1 MAKKEEEKNYQ
12 TATLSSTTTK
22 TPEVTTT
29 TKTPETTTTTK
40 EDQTVQKVEQAIGPR
55 QEEIDAYK
63 QTIKEPLANAYG
75 VDPNTG
81 KYSGSVAE
89 LLGFDPTKR
98 AEELRK
104 KEELARFKQKE
115 ASWRNALGVITDVV
129 TAAAG
134 GNVYKRDKDNIAA
147 QDGEKA
153 DKAKAAI
160 QEIADAIP
168 TAIRQREAQYRQAEQ
183 EQLQKYME
191 KMTGKVTTTTT
202 QGGGSTTQKIGGD
215 STTTKTGGSTT
226 TKKEEIIDPTKTG
239 AKVLIGS
246 RYYDAKTPV
255 RVARKGGGYITFDAD
270 TNDAVSYAH
279 LAISR
284 MSQWLNQNQDKDGTQ
299 EYEKMYSALRDAGII
314 DPLNFNPDNDNIT
327 GDDYL
332 RFLHNG
338 RVFMIDDVE
347 TELQKLYKESTGK
360 NLAISTETKS
370 NGGNTQTGTK
380 KKGWGE
386 VPQETGTKPKTDDEE
401 IY

>member
-12 TATLSSTTTK
+12 TATLSSTTVK
-22 TPEVTTT
+22 SPEVTTT
-29 TKTPETTTTTK
+29 KK
-40 EDQTVQKVEQAIGPR
+40 QDQVVQKVEQAIGPI
-55 QEEIDAYK
+55 QEEIDAYR
-63 QTIKEPLANAYG
+63 QTIKEPLSNAYG
-75 VDPNTG
+75 VDPNSG
-81 KYSGSVAE
+81 KYNGSVAE

-104 KEELARFKQKE
+104 QEQLARFKQKE

-147 QDGEKA
+147 QEGEKA
-153 DKAKAAI
+153 DKAKSAI
-160 QEIADAIP
+160 QEMAAAIP
-168 TAIRQREAQYRQAEQ
+168 AAKRQREAQYRQAEQ

-202 QGGGSTTQKIGGD
+202 QGGGSVTHKVGGN
-215 STTTKTGGSTT
+215 STTTK
-226 TKKEEIIDPTKTG
+226 EEVLDPTKTG

-255 RVARKGGGYITFDAD
+255 RMAKKGGGYINFEAD
-270 TNDAVSYAH
+270 TKDAVAYAR

-284 MSQWLNQNQDKDGTQ
+284 MSQWLNENQDKADTQ
-299 EYEKMYSALRDAGII
+299 EYQRTWSALSNAGIV
-314 DPLNFNPDNDNIT
+314 DPLNFDPNNDNVT

-332 RFLHNG
+332 RFLQNG
-338 RVFMIDDVE
+338 NLTMIDDVQ
-347 TELQKLYKESTGK
+347 TELQKLYNKSTGK
-360 NLAISTETKS
+360 KVNISTES
-370 NGGNTQTGTK
+370 NSSGK
-380 KKGWGE
+380 RSGWGE
-386 VPQETGTKPKTDDEE
+386 VPQETDDED

>member
-1 MAKKEEEKNYQ
+1 MEKKEEEKNYQ

-22 TPEVTTT
+22 E
-29 TKTPETTTTTK
+29 PETTTTKK
-40 EDQTVQKVEQAIGPR
+40 EDQVVQKVEQAVGPS
-55 QEEIDAYK
+55 QEDIDAYK

-89 LLGFDPTKR
+89 LLGFDPKKR
-98 AEELRK
+98 EEALRK
-104 KEELARFKQKE
+104 QEQLARFKQKE

-147 QDGEKA
+147 QEGEKA

-183 EQLQKYME
+183 EQLQKYMD

-202 QGGGSTTQKIGGD
+202 QGGGSV
-215 STTTKTGGSTT
+215 TTKTGGKSTT
-226 TKKEEIIDPTKTG
+226 TKEEVIDPTKTG

-255 RVARKGGGYITFDAD
+255 RVARKGGGYINFEAD
-270 TNDAVSYAH
+270 TKDAVSYAR

-284 MSQWLNQNQDKDGTQ
+284 MSQWLNQNQDKEDTQ
-299 EYEKMYSALRDAGII
+299 EYKNMYSALSDAGIV
-314 DPLNFNPDNDNIT
+314 DPLNFDPNNDNIT
-327 GDDYL
+327 GDDYI
-332 RFLHNG
+332 RFLQNG
-338 RVFMIDDVE
+338 RVFMIGDAE
-347 TELQKLYKESTGK
+347 TDLQNLYKKSTGK
-360 NLAISTETKS
+360 NLVISTETKV
-370 NGGNTQTGTK
+370 NGNSGK
-380 KKGWGE
+380 SKGWGE
-386 VPQETGTKPKTDDEE
+386 VPQTKGIQKETDDKFM
-401 IY
+401 YND

>member
-12 TATLSSTTTK
+12 TATLSSTTVK
-22 TPEVTTT
+22 SPEVTTT
-29 TKTPETTTTTK
+29 KK
-40 EDQTVQKVEQAIGPR
+40 QDQVVQKVEQAIGPR

-89 LLGFDPTKR
+89 LFGFDPTKR

-104 KEELARFKQKE
+104 QEQLARFKQKE

-134 GNVYKRDKDNIAA
+134 GNVYKRDKDNIAS
-147 QDGEKA
+147 QEGEKA
-153 DKAKAAI
+153 DKAKSAI
-160 QEIADAIP
+160 QEMAAAIP
-168 TAIRQREAQYRQAEQ
+168 AAKRQREAQYRQAEQ

-202 QGGGSTTQKIGGD
+202 QGGGSVTQKVGGN
-215 STTTKTGGSTT
+215 STTTK
-226 TKKEEIIDPTKTG
+226 EEVLDPTKTG

-255 RVARKGGGYITFDAD
+255 RMQKKGGGYINFEAD
-270 TNDAVSYAH
+270 TKDAVAYAR

-284 MSQWLNQNQDKDGTQ
+284 MSQWLNENQDKEGTQ
-299 EYEKMYSALRDAGII
+299 EYQRTWSALSNAGIV
-314 DPLNFNPDNDNIT
+314 DPLNFDPNNDNVT

-332 RFLHNG
+332 RFLQNG
-338 RVFMIDDVE
+338 NLTMIDDVQ
-347 TELQKLYKESTGK
+347 TELQKLYNKSTGK
-360 NLAISTETKS
+360 KVNISTEANSSGKRS
-370 NGGNTQTGTK
+370 
-380 KKGWGE
+380 GWGE
-386 VPQETGTKPKTDDEE
+386 VRQKTDDEE

>member
-12 TATLSSTTTK
+12 TATLKSTTTK
-22 TPEVTTT
+22 M
-29 TKTPETTTTTK
+29 PETTTTQK
-40 EDQTVQKVEQAIGPR
+40 QDQVVQKVEQAIGPK
-55 QEEIDAYK
+55 QEEIDAYR

-89 LLGFDPTKR
+89 LLGFDPKKR
-98 AEELRK
+98 EEALRK
-104 KEELARFKQKE
+104 QEQLARFKQKE

-147 QDGEKA
+147 QEGEKA

-183 EQLQKYME
+183 EQLQKYMD

-202 QGGGSTTQKIGGD
+202 QGGGSV
-215 STTTKTGGSTT
+215 TTKTGGKSTT
-226 TKKEEIIDPTKTG
+226 TKEEVIDPTKTG

-255 RVARKGGGYITFDAD
+255 RVARKGGGYINFEAD
-270 TNDAVSYAH
+270 TKDAVSYAR

-284 MSQWLNQNQDKDGTQ
+284 MSQWLNKNQDKEGTQ
-299 EYEKMYSALRDAGII
+299 EYQKVYSALSDAGIV
-314 DPLNFNPDNDNIT
+314 DPLNFDPNNDNIT

-332 RFLHNG
+332 RFLQNG
-338 RVFMIDDVE
+338 RVFMIDDAE
-347 TELQKLYKESTGK
+347 TELQNLYKKSTGK
-360 NLAISTETKS
+360 NLVISTETKG
-370 NGGNTQTGTK
+370 NGNSGKG
-380 KKGWGE
+380 KGWGV
-386 VPQETGTKPKTDDEE
+386 VPQATGTQQETDDKEMYE
-401 IY
+401 S

>member
-12 TATLSSTTTK
+12 TATLSSTTVK
-22 TPEVTTT
+22 SPEVTTT
-29 TKTPETTTTTK
+29 KK
-40 EDQTVQKVEQAIGPR
+40 QDQVVQKVEQAIGPR
-55 QEEIDAYK
+55 QEEIDAYR

-75 VDPNTG
+75 VDPNSG

-104 KEELARFKQKE
+104 QEQLARFKQKE

-147 QDGEKA
+147 QEGEKA
-153 DKAKAAI
+153 DKAKSAI
-160 QEIADAIP
+160 QEMAAAIP
-168 TAIRQREAQYRQAEQ
+168 AAKRQREAQYRQAEQ

-202 QGGGSTTQKIGGD
+202 QGGGSVTQKVGGN
-215 STTTKTGGSTT
+215 STTTK
-226 TKKEEIIDPTKTG
+226 EEVLDPTKTG

-255 RVARKGGGYITFDAD
+255 RMQKKGGGYINFEAD
-270 TNDAVSYAH
+270 TKDAVAYAR

-284 MSQWLNQNQDKDGTQ
+284 MSQWLNENQDKEGTQ
-299 EYEKMYSALRDAGII
+299 EYQRTWSALSNAGIV
-314 DPLNFNPDNDNIT
+314 DPLNFDPNNDNVT

-332 RFLHNG
+332 RFLQNG
-338 RVFMIDDVE
+338 NLTMIDDVQ
-347 TELQKLYKESTGK
+347 TELQKLYNKSTGK
-360 NLAISTETKS
+360 KVNISTES
-370 NGGNTQTGTK
+370 NSSGK
-380 KKGWGE
+380 RSGWGE
-386 VPQETGTKPKTDDEE
+386 VPQSTVPPKKTDDED

>member
-22 TPEVTTT
+22 NPEVTTT
-29 TKTPETTTTTK
+29 TKNPEVTTTTK
-40 EDQTVQKVEQAIGPR
+40 QDQVVQKVEQAVGPR
-55 QEEIDAYK
+55 QEEIDAYR

-75 VDPNTG
+75 VDPNSG
-81 KYSGSVAE
+81 MYSGSIAE

-104 KEELARFKQKE
+104 QEQLARFKQKE

-147 QDGEKA
+147 QEGDKA

-183 EQLQKYME
+183 EQLQKYMD

-202 QGGGSTTQKIGGD
+202 QGGGSTTQKTGGD

-226 TKKEEIIDPTKTG
+226 TTKEEVLDPTKTG

-255 RVARKGGGYITFDAD
+255 RVARKGGGYINFEAD
-270 TNDAVSYAH
+270 TKDAVSYAR

-284 MSQWLNQNQDKDGTQ
+284 MSQWLNKNQDKEGTQ
-299 EYEKMYSALRDAGII
+299 EYQKVYSALSDAGIV
-314 DPLNFNPDNDNIT
+314 DPLNYDPNNDNIT

-332 RFLHNG
+332 RFLQNG
-338 RVFMIDDVE
+338 RVFMIDDAE
-347 TELQKLYKESTGK
+347 TELQNLYKKSTGK
-360 NLAISTETKS
+360 NLVISTETKG
-370 NGGNTQTGTK
+370 NGNSGK
-380 KKGWGE
+380 SKGWGV
-386 VPQETGTKPKTDDEE
+386 VPQTDGTQKETDDKEMYE
-401 IY
+401 N

>member
-12 TATLSSTTTK
+12 TATLSSTTVK
-22 TPEVTTT
+22 E
-29 TKTPETTTTTK
+29 PETTTTKK
-40 EDQTVQKVEQAIGPR
+40 EDQVVQKVEQAVRPK

-81 KYSGSVAE
+81 KYSRSVAE
-89 LLGFDPTKR
+89 LLGFDPKKR
-98 AEELRK
+98 EEALRK
-104 KEELARFKQKE
+104 QEELARFKQKE

-147 QDGEKA
+147 QEGEKA

-160 QEIADAIP
+160 QDIADAIP
-168 TAIRQREAQYRQAEQ
+168 TAIRQREAQYRKAEQ
-183 EQLQKYME
+183 EQLQKYMD

-202 QGGGSTTQKIGGD
+202 QGGGSVTQKVGGK
-215 STTTKTGGSTT
+215 STTTK
-226 TKKEEIIDPTKTG
+226 EEVLDPTKTG

-255 RVARKGGGYITFDAD
+255 RMAKKGGGYINFEAD
-270 TNDAVSYAH
+270 TKDAVAYAR

-284 MSQWLNQNQDKDGTQ
+284 MSQWLNQNQDKEGTQ
-299 EYEKMYSALRDAGII
+299 EYQKVYSALSDAGIV
-314 DPLNFNPDNDNIT
+314 DPLNFDPNNDNIT

-332 RFLHNG
+332 RFLQNG
-338 RVFMIDDVE
+338 KVFMIDDAE
-347 TELQKLYKESTGK
+347 TELQNLYKKSTGK
-360 NLAISTETKS
+360 NLVISTETKG
-370 NGGNTQTGTK
+370 NGNSGK
-380 KKGWGE
+380 RKGWGE
-386 VPQETGTKPKTDDEE
+386 VPQENGKPKETDDKFM
-401 IY
+401 YKD

>member
-22 TPEVTTT
+22 D
-29 TKTPETTTTTK
+29 PETTTTKK
-40 EDQTVQKVEQAIGPR
+40 EDQVVQKVEQAVGPS
-55 QEEIDAYK
+55 QEDVDAYK

-81 KYSGSVAE
+81 KYSGSVAD
-89 LLGFDPTKR
+89 LLGFDPKKR
-98 AEELRK
+98 EEALRK
-104 KEELARFKQKE
+104 QEQLARFKQKE

-147 QDGEKA
+147 QEGEKA
-153 DKAKAAI
+153 DNAKAAI

-183 EQLQKYME
+183 EQLQKYMDN
-191 KMTGKVTTTTT
+191 MTGKVTTTTT
-202 QGGGSTTQKIGGD
+202 QGGGSV
-215 STTTKTGGSTT
+215 TTKTGGKSTT
-226 TKKEEIIDPTKTG
+226 TKEEVIDPTKTG

-255 RVARKGGGYITFDAD
+255 RVARKGGGYINFDAD
-270 TNDAVSYAH
+270 TKDAVSYAR

-284 MSQWLNQNQDKDGTQ
+284 MSQWLNQNQDKEGTQ
-299 EYEKMYSALRDAGII
+299 EYQKVYSALSDAGIV
-314 DPLNFNPDNDNIT
+314 DPLNFDPNNDNIT

-332 RFLHNG
+332 RFLQNG
-338 RVFMIDDVE
+338 RVFMIDDAE
-347 TELQKLYKESTGK
+347 TELQNLYKKSTGK
-360 NLAISTETKS
+360 NLVISTETKG
-370 NGGNTQTGTK
+370 NGNSGK
-380 KKGWGE
+380 SKGWGE
-386 VPQETGTKPKTDDEE
+386 VPQETGTQKKTDDNFM
-401 IY
+401 YND

>member
-12 TATLSSTTTK
+12 TATLSSTTVK
-22 TPEVTTT
+22 SPEVTTT
-29 TKTPETTTTTK
+29 KK
-40 EDQTVQKVEQAIGPR
+40 QDQVVQKVEQAIGPR

-89 LLGFDPTKR
+89 LLGFDPKKR
-98 AEELRK
+98 EESLRK
-104 KEELARFKQKE
+104 QEQLARFKQKE

-147 QDGEKA
+147 QEGEKA
-153 DKAKAAI
+153 DKAKSAI

-168 TAIRQREAQYRQAEQ
+168 TAIRQREAQYRKAEQ
-183 EQLQKYME
+183 EQLQKYMD

-202 QGGGSTTQKIGGD
+202 QGGGSITQKIGGK
-215 STTTKTGGSTT
+215 STTTK
-226 TKKEEIIDPTKTG
+226 EEVLDPTKTG

-255 RVARKGGGYITFDAD
+255 RVARKGGGYINFEAD
-270 TNDAVSYAH
+270 TKDAVSYAR

-284 MSQWLNQNQDKDGTQ
+284 MSQWLNKNQDKEGTQ
-299 EYEKMYSALRDAGII
+299 EYQKVYSALSDAGIV
-314 DPLNFNPDNDNIT
+314 DPLNFDPNNDNIT

-332 RFLHNG
+332 RFLQNG
-338 RVFMIDDVE
+338 RVFMIDDAE
-347 TELQKLYKESTGK
+347 TELQNLYKKSTGK
-360 NLAISTETKS
+360 NLVISTETKG
-370 NGGNTQTGTK
+370 NGNSGK
-380 KKGWGE
+380 SKGWGE
-386 VPQETGTKPKTDDEE
+386 VPQETGTQKETDDKE

>member
-22 TPEVTTT
+22 KPEVTTT
-29 TKTPETTTTTK
+29 TKTPETTTTKK
-40 EDQTVQKVEQAIGPR
+40 EDQTVQKVEQAVGPS
-55 QEEIDAYK
+55 QEDVDAYK
-63 QTIKEPLANAYG
+63 QTIKEPLANVYG

-81 KYSGSVAE
+81 KYNGSVAE
-89 LLGFDPTKR
+89 LLGFDPKKR
-98 AEELRK
+98 EEALRK
-104 KEELARFKQKE
+104 QEQLARFKQKE

-147 QDGEKA
+147 QEGEKA

-202 QGGGSTTQKIGGD
+202 QGGGSVTQKVGGN
-215 STTTKTGGSTT
+215 STTTK
-226 TKKEEIIDPTKTG
+226 EEVLDPTKTG

-255 RVARKGGGYITFDAD
+255 RMAKKGGGYINFEAD
-270 TNDAVSYAH
+270 TKDAVSYAR

-284 MSQWLNQNQDKDGTQ
+284 MSQWLNENQDKEGTQ
-299 EYEKMYSALRDAGII
+299 EYQRTWSALSNAGIV
-314 DPLNFNPDNDNIT
+314 DPLNFDPNNDNVT

-332 RFLHNG
+332 RFLQNG
-338 RVFMIDDVE
+338 NLTMIDDVQ
-347 TELQKLYKESTGK
+347 TELQKLYNKSTGK
-360 NLAISTETKS
+360 KVNISTES
-370 NGGNTQTGTK
+370 NSSGRRS
-380 KKGWGE
+380 GWGE
-386 VPQETGTKPKTDDEE
+386 VRQITDDED

>member
-1 MAKKEEEKNYQ
+1 MAKKEEENNYQ

-29 TKTPETTTTTK
+29 KK
-40 EDQTVQKVEQAIGPR
+40 QDQVVQKVEQAIGPR
-55 QEEIDAYK
+55 QEEIDSYK

-75 VDPNTG
+75 VDPNSG
-81 KYSGSVAE
+81 KYSGSIAE

-104 KEELARFKQKE
+104 QEQLARFKQKE

-147 QDGEKA
+147 QEGEKA
-153 DKAKAAI
+153 DKAKSAI
-160 QEIADAIP
+160 QEMAAAIP
-168 TAIRQREAQYRQAEQ
+168 AAKKQREAQYRQAEQ

-202 QGGGSTTQKIGGD
+202 QGGGSVTQKVGGN
-215 STTTKTGGSTT
+215 STTTK
-226 TKKEEIIDPTKTG
+226 EEVLDPTKTG

-255 RVARKGGGYITFDAD
+255 RMAKKGGGYINFEAD
-270 TNDAVSYAH
+270 TKDAVAYAR

-284 MSQWLNQNQDKDGTQ
+284 MSQWLNENQDKEGTQ
-299 EYEKMYSALRDAGII
+299 EYQRTWSALSNAGIV
-314 DPLNFNPDNDNIT
+314 DPLNFDPNNDNVT

-332 RFLHNG
+332 RFLQNG
-338 RVFMIDDVE
+338 NLTMIDDVQ
-347 TELQKLYKESTGK
+347 TELQKLYNKSTGK
-360 NLAISTETKS
+360 KVNISTEANSSGKRS
-370 NGGNTQTGTK
+370 
-380 KKGWGE
+380 GWGE
-386 VPQETGTKPKTDDEE
+386 VQQETDDKFM
-401 IY
+401 YND

>member
-1 MAKKEEEKNYQ
+1 MANKEEEKNYQ
-12 TATLSSTTTK
+12 TATLSSTTIK
-22 TPEVTTT
+22 SPEVTTT
-29 TKTPETTTTTK
+29 KK
-40 EDQTVQKVEQAIGPR
+40 QDQVVQKVEQAIGPR

-63 QTIKEPLANAYG
+63 QTIKEPLANTYG
-75 VDPNTG
+75 VNPNTG

-104 KEELARFKQKE
+104 QEQLARFKQKE

-147 QDGEKA
+147 QEGEKA
-153 DKAKAAI
+153 DKAKSAI
-160 QEIADAIP
+160 QEMAAAIP
-168 TAIRQREAQYRQAEQ
+168 AAKKQREAQYRQAEQ

-202 QGGGSTTQKIGGD
+202 QGGGSVTQKVGGN
-215 STTTKTGGSTT
+215 STTTK
-226 TKKEEIIDPTKTG
+226 EEVLDPTKTG

-255 RVARKGGGYITFDAD
+255 RMAKKGGGYINFEAD
-270 TNDAVSYAH
+270 TKDAVAYAR
-279 LAISR
+279 LAIGR
-284 MSQWLNQNQDKDGTQ
+284 MSQWLNENQDKADTQ
-299 EYEKMYSALRDAGII
+299 LYKQTWSALSNAGIV
-314 DPLNFNPDNDNIT
+314 DPLNFDPNNNNVT

-332 RFLHNG
+332 RFLQNG
-338 RVFMIDDVE
+338 NLTMIDDVQ
-347 TELQKLYKESTGK
+347 TELQKLYNKSTGK
-360 NLAISTETKS
+360 KVNIFTES
-370 NGGNTQTGTK
+370 NSSGK
-380 KKGWGE
+380 RSGWGE
-386 VPQETGTKPKTDDEE
+386 VPQSTDDQD

>member
-12 TATLSSTTTK
+12 TATLTSTTTK
-22 TPEVTTT
+22 E
-29 TKTPETTTTTK
+29 PETTTTTK
-40 EDQTVQKVEQAIGPR
+40 QDQVVQKVEQAVGPS
-55 QEEIDAYK
+55 QEDVDAYK
-63 QTIKEPLANAYG
+63 QTIKEPLANVYG

-81 KYSGSVAE
+81 KYNGSVAE
-89 LLGFDPTKR
+89 LLGFDPKKR
-98 AEELRK
+98 EEALRK
-104 KEELARFKQKE
+104 QEQLARFKQKE

-147 QDGEKA
+147 QEGEKA

-183 EQLQKYME
+183 EQLQKYMD

-202 QGGGSTTQKIGGD
+202 QGGGSVTQKVGGK
-215 STTTKTGGSTT
+215 STTTK
-226 TKKEEIIDPTKTG
+226 EEVIDPTKTG

-255 RVARKGGGYITFDAD
+255 RVARKGGGYINFEAD
-270 TNDAVSYAH
+270 TKDAVSYAR

-284 MSQWLNQNQDKDGTQ
+284 MSQWLNKNQDKEGTQ
-299 EYEKMYSALRDAGII
+299 EYQKVYSALSDAGIV
-314 DPLNFNPDNDNIT
+314 DPLNFDPNNDNVT

-332 RFLHNG
+332 RFLQNG
-338 RVFMIDDVE
+338 RVFMIDDAE
-347 TELQKLYKESTGK
+347 TELQNLYKKSTGK
-360 NLAISTETKS
+360 NLVISTETKG
-370 NGGNTQTGTK
+370 NGNSGK
-380 KKGWGE
+380 SKGWGE
-386 VPQETGTKPKTDDEE
+386 VPQENGKPQETDDKFM
-401 IY
+401 YND

>member
-12 TATLSSTTTK
+12 TATLSSTTVK
-22 TPEVTTT
+22 SPEVTTT
-29 TKTPETTTTTK
+29 KK
-40 EDQTVQKVEQAIGPR
+40 QDQVVQKVEQAIGPR

-75 VDPNTG
+75 VDPNSG

-104 KEELARFKQKE
+104 QEQLARFKQKE

-147 QDGEKA
+147 QEGEKA
-153 DKAKAAI
+153 DKAKSAI
-160 QEIADAIP
+160 QEMAAAIP
-168 TAIRQREAQYRQAEQ
+168 AAKRQREAQYRQAEQ
-183 EQLQKYME
+183 EQLKKYME

-202 QGGGSTTQKIGGD
+202 HGGGSVTQKVGGN
-215 STTTKTGGSTT
+215 STTTK
-226 TKKEEIIDPTKTG
+226 EEVIDPTKTG

-255 RVARKGGGYITFDAD
+255 RMAKKGGGYINFEAD
-270 TNDAVSYAH
+270 TKDAVAYAR

-284 MSQWLNQNQDKDGTQ
+284 MSQWLNENQDKEGTQ
-299 EYEKMYSALRDAGII
+299 EYQRTWSALSNAGIV
-314 DPLNFNPDNDNIT
+314 DPLNFDPNNDNVT

-332 RFLHNG
+332 RFLQNG
-338 RVFMIDDVE
+338 NLTMINDVQA
-347 TELQKLYKESTGK
+347 ELQKLYNKSTGK
-360 NLAISTETKS
+360 KVNISTEANSSGKRS
-370 NGGNTQTGTK
+370 
-380 KKGWGE
+380 GWGE
-386 VPQETGTKPKTDDEE
+386 VPQATVPPKKTDDED

>member
-12 TATLSSTTTK
+12 TATLSSTTVK
-22 TPEVTTT
+22 E
-29 TKTPETTTTTK
+29 PETTTTKK
-40 EDQTVQKVEQAIGPR
+40 EDQVVQKVEQAIGPS

-89 LLGFDPTKR
+89 LLGFDPKKR
-98 AEELRK
+98 EEALRK
-104 KEELARFKQKE
+104 QEQLARFKQKE

-147 QDGEKA
+147 QEGEKA

-168 TAIRQREAQYRQAEQ
+168 TAIRQRESQYRQAEQ
-183 EQLQKYME
+183 EQLQKYMD

-202 QGGGSTTQKIGGD
+202 QGGGSVTQKVGGK
-215 STTTKTGGSTT
+215 STTTK
-226 TKKEEIIDPTKTG
+226 EEVIDPTKTG

-255 RVARKGGGYITFDAD
+255 RVARKGGGYINFEAD
-270 TNDAVSYAH
+270 TKDAVSYAR

-284 MSQWLNQNQDKDGTQ
+284 MSQWLNQNQDKEGTQ
-299 EYEKMYSALRDAGII
+299 EYQKVYSALSDAGIV
-314 DPLNFNPDNDNIT
+314 DPLNFDPNNDNIT

-332 RFLHNG
+332 RFLQNG
-338 RVFMIDDVE
+338 RVFLIDDAE
-347 TELQKLYKESTGK
+347 TELQNLYKKSTGK
-360 NLAISTETKS
+360 NLAISTETKG
-370 NGGNTQTGTK
+370 NGNSGKG
-380 KKGWGE
+380 KGWGE
-386 VPQETGTKPKTDDEE
+386 VPQETGKKETDDKFM
-401 IY
+401 YND

>member
-12 TATLSSTTTK
+12 TATLSSTTVK
-22 TPEVTTT
+22 E
-29 TKTPETTTTTK
+29 PETTTTKK
-40 EDQTVQKVEQAIGPR
+40 EDQVVQKVEQAIGPR

-89 LLGFDPTKR
+89 LLGFDPKKR
-98 AEELRK
+98 EEALRK
-104 KEELARFKQKE
+104 QEQLARFKQKE

-147 QDGEKA
+147 QEGEKA

-202 QGGGSTTQKIGGD
+202 QGGGSVTQKVGGK
-215 STTTKTGGSTT
+215 STTTK
-226 TKKEEIIDPTKTG
+226 EEVIDPTKTG

-255 RVARKGGGYITFDAD
+255 RMAKKGGGYINFEAD
-270 TNDAVSYAH
+270 TKDAVSYAR

-284 MSQWLNQNQDKDGTQ
+284 MSQWLNQNQDKEGTQ
-299 EYEKMYSALRDAGII
+299 EYQKVYSALSDAGIV
-314 DPLNFNPDNDNIT
+314 DPLNFDPNKNNIT
-327 GDDYL
+327 GDDYI
-332 RFLHNG
+332 RFLQNG
-338 RVFMIDDVE
+338 RVFMIDDAE
-347 TELQKLYKESTGK
+347 IELQNLYKESTGK
-360 NLAISTETKS
+360 NLVISTETKS
-370 NGGNTQTGTK
+370 NGSSGK
-380 KKGWGE
+380 SKGWGE
-386 VPQETGTKPKTDDEE
+386 VPQTKGTKKETDDKFM
-401 IY
+401 YND